1 MRVIIIEDEKIA
13 SDYLEKMLLE
23 YDSHIVITQKLESV
37 EASVQYLTK
46 YSADLIFVD
55 IHLAD
60 DMSFRIFEQ
69 LETDIPLIFTTAY
82 DQYAIKAFKLNSID
96 YLLKPI
102 DKKELYIALEKYK
115 SIRNLKSPDV
125 QKLLQF
131 FNSQKTIYQDRFL
144 VSNGQKLRS
153 VQSEDIA
160 YFFAEQKAV
169 FLAHKDGK
177 QYIVD
182 QSLDKLEPQLDPVKF
197 FRINRQF
204 IVSYSSIKN
213 MVAYSKSRVKLEL
226 MPPTEKE
233 TIVSVERSGHFKEWL
248 NK

>member
-1 MRVIIIEDEKIA
+1 M
-13 SDYLEKMLLE
+13 
-23 YDSHIVITQKLESV
+23 
-37 EASVQYLTK
+37 
-46 YSADLIFVD
+46 
-55 IHLAD
+55 
-60 DMSFRIFEQ
+60 
-69 LETDIPLIFTTAY
+69 
-82 DQYAIKAFKLNSID
+82 
-96 YLLKPI
+96 
-102 DKKELYIALEKYK
+102 
-115 SIRNLKSPDV
+115 

-131 FNSQKTIYQDRFL
+131 FNAQKTIYQDRFL

-153 VQSEDIA
+153 VQSEGIA

-169 FLAHKDGK
+169 FLTHKDGK
-177 QYIVD
+177 LYIVD

-226 MPPTEKE
+226 LPPTEKE
-233 TIVSVERSGHFKEWL
+233 TIVSVERRGHFKEWL